1 MTRVT
6 LDPDLRK
13 KLLNC
18 TTPLELCD
26 EKGYVLAKLVPST
39 RWTDPENW
47 IELGDRASDEEIQR
61 RIDSGEKTY
70 STQELI
76 DEIKRQRGV

>member
-6 LDPDLRK
+6 VDAELRRR
-13 KLLNC
+13 LMNC

-26 EKGYVLAKLVPST
+26 ERGTVLARLTPST
-39 RWTDPENW
+39 PWTDPENW
-47 IELGDRASDEEIQR
+47 IELTPNLSDEEIQR
-61 RIDSGEKTY
+61 QIDSGEETY

-76 DEIKRQRGV
+76 EKIKRQ

>member
-6 LDPDLRK
+6 VNADLRK

-18 TTPLELCD
+18 ATPLELCD
-26 EKGYVLAKLVPST
+26 ERGTVLARLTPST
-39 RWTDPENW
+39 PWNDPENW
-47 IELGDRASDEEIQR
+47 VELGSDESDEEIER
-61 RIDSGEKTY
+61 HINSGEETY

-76 DEIKRQRGV
+76 DQIKKIRGL

>member
-26 EKGYVLAKLVPST
+26 ETGLVLAKLTPST
-39 RWTDPENW
+39 PWTDPENW
-47 IELGDRASDEEIQR
+47 IELTPPVSDEELDR
-61 RIDSGEKTY
+61 RSNSNEPTY
-70 STQELI
+70 STQEVI
-76 DEIKRQRGV
+76 DMLKKI